1 MNTENFIPIATL
13 CTHYHV
19 ETSFFD
25 SLNEVGLIEIE
36 SIEESHYIHAER
48 ISEVEKIIRMRND
61 LHLNLEGI
69 DVVLN
74 LLQKMDHLQ
83 NELVSARNRLRLYE
97 N

>member
-1 MNTENFIPIATL
+1 MNTENFIPLATL
-13 CTHYHV
+13 CTHYHI
-19 ETSFFD
+19 EMAFFD

-36 SIEESHYIHAER
+36 SIEESHFIHAER
-48 ISEVEKIIRMRND
+48 ISEVEKIIRLRND

-74 LLQKMDHLQ
+74 LLQKMDQLQ
-83 NELVSARNRLRLYE
+83 HELISTQNRLRLYE